1 MTIVDI
7 AERNEGSWVDGRV
20 IHRITTLSHQSIFE
34 KISDLTFAILFLV
47 KLNEE
52 YSKIFEIF

>member
-20 IHRITTLSHQSIFE
+20 TTLSHQSIFE